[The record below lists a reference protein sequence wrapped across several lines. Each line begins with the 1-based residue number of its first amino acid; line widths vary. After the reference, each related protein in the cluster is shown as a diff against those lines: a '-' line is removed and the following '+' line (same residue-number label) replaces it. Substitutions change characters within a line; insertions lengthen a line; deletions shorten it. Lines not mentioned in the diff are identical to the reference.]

1 MAGLLLMKNT
11 FEIDDRTLIDIL
23 LDEQKGFDTPVGR
36 FSEKAARS
44 ESYGQGPVFESL
56 VPLSIPEEGQ
66 QYGFQVDLDRCSG
79 CKGCVTAC
87 HSLNGLDDN
96 ETWRDVG
103 TLIAEEG
110 SNPHQQTVT
119 SACHHCVDPACLNGC
134 PVNAYEKDQATGIVL
149 HLDDQCIGCQYCV
162 LKCPYD
168 VPKYNMKRGIVRK
181 CDMCYSRLAIGES
194 PACVEACPHEA
205 IKIVI
210 VDTEACRTAASQ
222 RKNLVP
228 SAPDSGYTI
237 PTSAYISKEAISE
250 NLVAADSS
258 SLRIQ
263 PTHWPLVLMLVFT
276 QWGLGGFLASAY
288 LGVTLVSE
296 AIVVPLSVSWLMM
309 HLGLLASVA
318 HLGKPL
324 KAWRIF
330 LGIKKSWLSR
340 EAMAFGV
347 ASAVATLAMSS
358 SFLAGPAWLIQA
370 SLLAS
375 IVFSGLAVF
384 CSAYLY
390 HDTQRKF
397 WRLSSSLG
405 KFGGTTI
412 LAVVGFALVFDSS
425 NAGAY
430 SILLAPLFVV
440 KVWIEIQATKI
451 GSVRLTSAD
460 LIYEPLQNWWRAR
473 LVLGLLG
480 VLTALIGS
488 WIFPLPILAVGA
500 VAFIFFG
507 EILERAL
514 FFKAVDATKMPGGFC
529 S

>member
-1 MAGLLLMKNT
+1 MKNT

-36 FSEKAARS
+36 FSEEAARS

-87 HSLNGLDDN
+87 HSLNGLDEN

-110 SNPHQQTVT
+110 SDPYQQTVT

-134 PVNAYEKDQATGIVL
+134 PVNAYEKDRTTGIVL

-168 VPKYNMKRGIVRK
+168 VPKYNKKRGIVRK
-181 CDMCYSRLAIGES
+181 CDMCYSRLAAGES

-205 IKIVI
+205 IEIVI

-222 RKNLVP
+222 RTHLVP

-237 PTSAYISKEAISE
+237 PSSAYISKEAISD

-258 SLRIQ
+258 NRRIQ

-276 QWGLGGFLASAY
+276 QLGLGGFLASAY
-288 LGVTLVSE
+288 LGVTLVPK
-296 AIVVPLSVSWLMM
+296 AIVAPLLVSWLTM

-340 EAMAFGV
+340 EAVAFGV
-347 ASAVATLAMSS
+347 ASAVATLAMA
-358 SFLAGPAWLIQA
+358 LALLKGPAWLIQA
-370 SLLAS
+370 TLLSS
-375 IVFSGLAVF
+375 ILFCGLAVF

-405 KFGGTTI
+405 KFSGTTI
-412 LAVVGFALVFDSS
+412 LAAAGFAMAIDPTD
-425 NAGAY
+425 AGIY
-430 SILLAPLFVV
+430 SILLASLFVV

-451 GSVRLTSAD
+451 GSVRLPCAD
-460 LIYEPLQNWWRAR
+460 LIDEPLQNWWRAR
-473 LVLGLLG
+473 LVLGVLG
-480 VLTALIGS
+480 VFIAILSS
-488 WIFPLPILAVGA
+488 WILPSPILVVGA
-500 VAFIFFG
+500 LAFIAIG
-507 EILERAL
+507 EILERVL